1 MKESGGVLSGL
12 GVGVLTGTIVG
23 LVGFFFLVS
32 RHDNGMGGVM
42 FLLLP
47 FCAGFAIAQVTRRR
61 ATIAA
66 AGWFAALVCLVSLV
80 AFRAEGLLCAI
91 MALPLLLAG
100 LAVGGFL
107 GYLFRKYVVERF
119 LHRGAATTMVFAL
132 VPLLIVAGNR
142 AEEPALKR
150 VRREVVV
157 NSILLQAS
165 PEEVWTQIQSIDT
178 IDVAKP
184 WLMHIGLPVPV
195 RCTMERAGVG
205 AKRICYFDSG
215 SIEETITGWDPPH
228 SMQLIIDRTNMPGRH
243 WLGFENAIYKLQ
255 IEGNATRLTRTT
267 TITSHLYPVWYW
279 RDLERWGVASE
290 HQYILQAAASH
301 LRR

>member
-1 MKESGGVLSGL
+1 M
-12 GVGVLTGTIVG
+12 LTGTVIG
-23 LVGFFFLVS
+23 LAGFFLAES
-32 RHDNGMGGVM
+32 PRTRGMGSVM
-42 FLLLP
+42 FLLVP
-47 FCAGFAIAQVTRRR
+47 FCAGFAIAQVTRGR
-61 ATIAA
+61 AIVSAA
-66 AGWFAALVCLVSLV
+66 ALLTALFCLATLV
-80 AFRAEGLLCAI
+80 AFRLEGLLCAI
-91 MALPLLLAG
+91 MALPLLLGG
-100 LAVGGFL
+100 LAIGALL
-107 GYLFRKYVVERF
+107 GVLFREHVLQRL
-119 LHRGAATTMVFAL
+119 LHRGAGTTVVFAL
-132 VPLLIVAGNR
+132 MPLLIVAGNR

-150 VRREVVV
+150 VRQEVVV

-165 PEEVWTQIQSIDT
+165 PEEVWTQIQSIDS

-205 AKRICYFDSG
+205 AKRICYFENG
-215 SIEETITGWDPPH
+215 SIEETVTRWDPPH

-243 WLGFENAIYKLQ
+243 WLGFENAMYELQ
-255 IEGNATRLTRTT
+255 IEGRATRLTRTT

-301 LRR
+301 LHR